1 MTLDEVRAA
10 LAEAG
15 EKPYRADQLAD
26 WVYSKAVTDPA
37 RMSNVPDGA
46 AGMFAFLTSTVANR
60 AESTDGTVK
69 LLLDLHDGEQA
80 ETVLIPSPRRATA
93 CLSAQV
99 GCAMGC
105 AFCASGLDGLR
116 RNLSAGEIVEQILHL
131 RQATDRKVTNV
142 VFMGMGEP
150 LANYEATVAAVRAV
164 VDPKRFGISARR
176 VTISTI
182 GLPKQ
187 IRRLAREDLAVTL
200 AISLHAPTDA
210 LRKQIVPHAARHSI
224 GQILAA
230 AAEFFQAR
238 KREVTLEYILLGGVN
253 DHLTQADA
261 LARLAKRLRCNVNL
275 ISYNP
280 VESLPFA
287 PSAKSDADA
296 FVKRLREKHVS
307 ATLRRSRG
315 ADIAAACGQ
324 LRRRADGNGA
334 SPAKRE

>member
-15 EKPYRADQLAD
+15 DKPYRADQLAD
-26 WVYSKAVTDPA
+26 WVYGKSVTDPA
-37 RMSNVPDGA
+37 RMSNVPGGA
-46 AGMFAFLTSTVANR
+46 AERFEFLTSAVAAR
-60 AESTDGTVK
+60 ADSADGTVK

-80 ETVLIPSPRRATA
+80 ETVLIPAQRRATA

-99 GCAMGC
+99 GCAMRC

-116 RNLSAGEIVEQILHL
+116 RNLSAGEILEQIVHL
-131 RQATDRKVTNV
+131 RQATGRKVTNV

-150 LANYEATVAAVRAV
+150 LANYDATVAAVRAV

-210 LRKQIVPHAARHSI
+210 LRKRIVPRAPRHSI

-230 AAEFFQAR
+230 AAAFFHAR

-261 LARLAKRLRCNVNL
+261 LARLAKRLRCHVNL
-275 ISYNP
+275 IRYNP

-287 PSAKSDADA
+287 ASTGRDADA
-296 FVKRLREKHVS
+296 FIKRLREKHVS

-315 ADIAAACGQ
+315 GDIAAACGQ
-324 LRRRADGNGA
+324 LRRRARGTGA
-334 SPAKRE
+334 PPTKKE